1 MFTKRT
7 KLIIGLSQFL
17 GSLLCILFVL
27 GSIGIKIMSVT
38 TDNSSGQRPRRKVNI
53 TIDTNEQEKLFDQLR
68 NFATQQA
75 FTILIDTRPSGIEG
89 FYIDLYRDD
98 IEISGTNPFAPGEY
112 ELGIYDA
119 DRLHPVSESI
129 LDHLVRDL
137 KDFVGKVPS
146 ATFSLED

>member
-1 MFTKRT
+1 
-7 KLIIGLSQFL
+7 
-17 GSLLCILFVL
+17 
-27 GSIGIKIMSVT
+27 MSVT

-98 IEISGTNPFAPGEY
+98 IEISGTNPFALGEY